1 MEFLRFIKLLF
12 SILSSL
18 PFSSLAYAKT
28 PCDFPA
34 VFNFGDSN
42 SDTGGLSAA
51 FGQAPPP
58 NGESFFRG
66 PAGRYS
72 DGRLVIDFIAES
84 LGLPYLSAYL
94 DALGSNFSHGANFA
108 TAGSTIRPQNTTLHQ
123 SGFSPFSL
131 NVQYYQFNDFQRR
144 SKIIRSQ
151 GKFNFCRGSKKLKQP
166 LYLWVGAKLLTILP
180 PQTLQM
186 RDILRGVFKRLLP
199 RAEHFSHALYTFDI
213 GQNDLTAGYFL
224 NMTTD
229 QVRAYVPDVLNQFKT
244 VVKDIY
250 DHGGRSFWIHN
261 AGPVGCL
268 PYVMDRLLITAG
280 QVDKAGC
287 ASPFN
292 EVAQYYNLR
301 LKEAVVQLRKDL
313 PLAAVTYVDVY
324 SVKYELISQAKKH
337 GFVHPLRACCGHG
350 GGKYNYDM
358 HLGCGSKIEVNG
370 KQAVV
375 GKSCKDPTAAV
386 NWDGVHFTQAA
397 NKWVFDRIVSGA
409 YSDPP
414 IPLKMAC

>member
-1 MEFLRFIKLLF
+1 MEYVSFIKLLCT
-12 SILSSL
+12 IVLSLLS
-18 PFSSLAYAKT
+18 FGSLAYANI

-34 VFNFGDSN
+34 IFNFGDSN

-51 FGQAPPP
+51 FGQAGPP
-58 NGESFFRG
+58 NGESFFHS

-94 DALGSNFSHGANFA
+94 DALGSNFTNGANFA

-131 NVQYYQFNDFQRR
+131 NVQYYQYNDFQHR
-144 SKIIRSQ
+144 SKIIRDK
-151 GKFNFCRGSKKLKQP
+151 G
-166 LYLWVGAKLLTILP
+166 
-180 PQTLQM
+180 
-186 RDILRGVFKRLLP
+186 GVFKGLLP
-199 RAEHFSHALYTFDI
+199 KAEHFSHALYTFDI

-229 QVRAYVPDVLNQFKT
+229 QVRAYVPDVLGQFKN

-261 AGPVGCL
+261 TGPVGCL
-268 PYVMDRLLITAG
+268 PYIMDRLLITAG

-292 EVAQYYNLR
+292 EVAQYFNLG
-301 LKEAVVQLRKDL
+301 LKEAVVQLRKAL
-313 PLAAVTYVDVY
+313 PLAALTYVDVY
-324 SVKYELISQAKKH
+324 SVKYELISHANKH
-337 GFVHPLRACCGHG
+337 GFVYPLRACCGHG
-350 GGKYNYDM
+350 GKYNYNM
-358 HLGCGSKIEVNG
+358 HLGCGSKIKVKG
-370 KQAVV
+370 KEIVV
-375 GKSCKDPTAAV
+375 GKSCDDPSV
-386 NWDGVHFTQAA
+386 VINWDGVHYTQAA
-397 NKWVFDRIVSGA
+397 NKWVFDQIVSGA

-414 IPLKMAC
+414 IPLKKACQRL